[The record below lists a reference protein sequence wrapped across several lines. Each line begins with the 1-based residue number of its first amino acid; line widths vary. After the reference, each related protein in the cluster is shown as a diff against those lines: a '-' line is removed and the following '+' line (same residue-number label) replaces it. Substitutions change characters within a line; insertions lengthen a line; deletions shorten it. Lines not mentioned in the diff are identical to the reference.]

1 MSQSKKRPSEKSLM
15 MQAALKQAVANELD
29 KKSRLGQY
37 AVFWENNRVLYKGS
51 DATEISR
58 K

>member
-1 MSQSKKRPSEKSLM
+1 MNSNKKQPSEKSLM
-15 MQAALKQAVANELD
+15 IHAALKQAVADALD

-37 AVFWENNRVLYKGS
+37 AVLWENNGMFFKGS
-51 DATEISR
+51 EAPEISR

>member
-1 MSQSKKRPSEKSLM
+1 MSQDKNRPSDKSLLI
-15 MQAALKQAVANELD
+15 QAALKQAVTAALD

-37 AVFWENNRVLYKGS
+37 AVLWENNRLLYKGN
-51 DATEISR
+51 DAPEIPR

>member
-1 MSQSKKRPSEKSLM
+1 MSPDKKRPSEKSLM
-15 MQAALKQAVANELD
+15 MQAALKQAVTDALD

-37 AVFWENNRVLYKGS
+37 AVLWENNRLLYKGS
-51 DATEISR
+51 DAPEISR